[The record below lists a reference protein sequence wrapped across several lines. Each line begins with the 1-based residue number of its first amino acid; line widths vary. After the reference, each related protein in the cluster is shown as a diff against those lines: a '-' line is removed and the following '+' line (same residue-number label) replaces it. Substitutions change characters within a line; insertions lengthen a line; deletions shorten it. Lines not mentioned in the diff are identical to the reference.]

1 MFGNLFKWLPKSKAV
16 ASLTKEEAIWLE
28 AFSRGVEVGLTQA
41 NSAVQKKAVEAAMDE
56 AISKLQGVPPP

>member
-1 MFGNLFKWLPKSKAV
+1 MIRFPWSWLPKSE
-16 ASLTKEEAIWLE
+16 LTKEEAIWLN

-41 NSAVQKKAVEAAMDE
+41 NSVAQKKATEAAMDE